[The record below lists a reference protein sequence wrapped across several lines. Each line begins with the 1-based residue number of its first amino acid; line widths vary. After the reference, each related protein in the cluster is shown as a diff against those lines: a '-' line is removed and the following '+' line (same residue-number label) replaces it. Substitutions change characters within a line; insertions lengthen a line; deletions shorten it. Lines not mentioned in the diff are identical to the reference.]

1 MRRRWLVIYNSS
13 SDETKATMIDDSVED
28 DSVTMPFGVEPNQ
41 VADDCD
47 IILAIILCADPPT
60 VPFVVIDDE
69 EYSLDPSDPAVS
81 TEDVPD
87 GV

>member
-1 MRRRWLVIYNSS
+1 MTRRWLVIYYNG
-13 SDETKATMIDDSVED
+13 DCNKAVMIDDDESDGAVK
-28 DSVTMPFGVEPNQ
+28 MPYGVVPAQ
-41 VADDCD
+41 VADDCED
-47 IILAIILCADPPT
+47 IITIILCADPPT

-87 GV
+87 GG